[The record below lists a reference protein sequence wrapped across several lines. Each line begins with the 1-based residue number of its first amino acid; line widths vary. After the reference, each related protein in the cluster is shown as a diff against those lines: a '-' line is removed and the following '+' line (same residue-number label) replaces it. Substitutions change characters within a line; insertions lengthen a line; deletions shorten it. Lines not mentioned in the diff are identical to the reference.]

1 MSCEFVML
9 VVNIH
14 VIVLSC
20 LTCNVIDVVTMV
32 MMTYRLRLL
41 IVNYVSTGDLKIRV
55 NCVFLLC

>member
-41 IVNYVSTGDLKIRV
+41 IVNYVSTGYLKIRV